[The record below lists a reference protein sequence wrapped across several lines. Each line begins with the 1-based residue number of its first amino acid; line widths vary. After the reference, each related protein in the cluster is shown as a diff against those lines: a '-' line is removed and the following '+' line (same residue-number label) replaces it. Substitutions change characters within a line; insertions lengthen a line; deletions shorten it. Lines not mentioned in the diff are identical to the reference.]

1 MNFTFIAHTDDH
13 RMLVELACGAVL
25 AAIYE
30 DIIPKL
36 QTEGKL
42 KDNIESVVVIVC
54 GGASI
59 TLQSLLE
66 YKKLFGI
73 E

>member
-1 MNFTFIAHTDDH
+1 
-13 RMLVELACGAVL
+13 MLVEMACGAVL

-36 QTEGKL
+36 KKEGKL
-42 KDNIESVVVIVC
+42 KDSIESVVVIVC
-54 GGASI
+54 GGSSI

-66 YKKLFGI
+66 YKKKLGI